1 MSTKVFQRKAQKLS
15 SANKIHTIQCNIQM
29 VPLNYTHLQLLPAL
43 RQKANARDWL
53 LQKIALTKHD
63 ICADV

>member
-43 RQKANARDWL
+43 REKGNARDWL
-53 LQKIALTKHD
+53 LQKIAWTKHD